1 MLRVTQ
7 ITLPASPLG
16 TPFNTE
22 VDRLREFVRLASEDG
37 IRLSIKTEGGHLT
50 EDPHTAVE
58 LCQAVRGLGL
68 TLDPSY
74 YMLGPNAGRSYDQ
87 VFPYVYHTHL
97 RDSTSQSLQV
107 QVGLGELDYT
117 RLINQLKRRWYNR
130 ALSIEILPTTENV
143 GRATAGTSQTANAAR
158 HAAVALRFVE
168 LLAGL
173 RRNRTDCRTVRSVR
187 CFPFLPAAGLC
198 ACAGSAPAA
207 GFFLGFFLFGPG
219 LQRLERQAHTLA
231 LSTSTSS
238 TWAMTTWWT
247 SERRR
252 GDGPACDRAR

>member
-1 MLRVTQ
+1 VFVSASTHCFADRPFEEACQQFVELEFDKLEIWLDEEGKHLRPSEVATNPEQFYARYRETTRLTPVGFCLHHDVPTATVAGLAKAAKMLRVTQ

-68 TLDPSY
+68 TLDPSH

-117 RLINQLKRRWYNR
+117 RLINQLKRRSYNR
-130 ALSIEILPTTENV
+130 ALSIDILPTGENV
-143 GRATAGTSQTANAAR
+143 GERPLE
-158 HAAVALRFVE
+158 LRKLRM
-168 LLAGL
+168 LL
-173 RRNRTDCRTVRSVR
+173 D
-187 CFPFLPAAGLC
+187 
-198 ACAGSAPAA
+198 
-207 GFFLGFFLFGPG
+207 
-219 LQRLERQAHTLA
+219 TL
-231 LSTSTSS
+231 L
-238 TWAMTTWWT
+238 
-247 SERRR
+247 
-252 GDGPACDRAR
+252 

>member
-1 MLRVTQ
+1 MFVSASTRCFADRSFDEACQQFVELEFDKVEIWLDETSQHLKPSEVASNPEHFYARYRETTRLTPVGFCLQHDVPTTTLAGLAKTSKMLRVTQ

-58 LCQAVRGLGL
+58 LCQAVPGLGI

-87 VFPYVYHTHL
+87 VFPFVYHTHL

-117 RLINQLKRRWYNR
+117 RLISQLKRRGYNR
-130 ALSIEILPTTENV
+130 ALSIEILPTPDNV
-143 GRATAGTSQTANAAR
+143 ADRPLE
-158 HAAVALRFVE
+158 LRKLRM
-168 LLAGL
+168 LL
-173 RRNRTDCRTVRSVR
+173 D
-187 CFPFLPAAGLC
+187 
-198 ACAGSAPAA
+198 
-207 GFFLGFFLFGPG
+207 
-219 LQRLERQAHTLA
+219 TL
-231 LSTSTSS
+231 L
-238 TWAMTTWWT
+238 
-247 SERRR
+247 
-252 GDGPACDRAR
+252 